1 MPKFLHVGCG
11 QKRKNQTTKGFN
23 SPNWDE
29 VRFDIDGAV
38 NPDITGTILD
48 MNNVSSGTFDAVYSS
63 HNIEHVYPH
72 EVAIALKE
80 FSRVL
85 KPEGFVV
92 ITCPDLQSVCELVAK
107 DQLLE
112 PAYTSPAG
120 PITPLDILYGH
131 RPALQRGNYYMA
143 HKCGFTLNAL
153 ISVLRAHGFRSVA
166 GKRREKPFFDL
177 FVIGFKSQIDEAQL
191 RKVAL
196 QHFPQ

>member
-11 QKRKNQTTKGFN
+11 QKRKNQTTEGFN

-29 VRFDIDGAV
+29 VRFDIDEAV

-48 MNNVSSGTFDAVYSS
+48 MDNVSSGTFDAVYSS

-143 HKCGFTLNAL
+143 HKSGYTEKSLTAL
-153 ISVLRAHGFRSVA
+153 FIQNS
-166 GKRREKPFFDL
+166 
-177 FVIGFKSQIDEAQL
+177 FKFCRII
-191 RKVAL
+191 
-196 QHFPQ
+196 